1 MYHLAFLIAAPI
13 LLISVITFYIGVRK
27 TGSNPR
33 GGVSVMSWG
42 YNIGLL
48 GIFVAAMI
56 YLFA

>member
-1 MYHLAFLIAAPI
+1 MYHLAFLIAGPI
-13 LLISVITFYIGVRK
+13 LLISVITFFIGVRR
-27 TGSNPR
+27 TGQNPR

-48 GIFVAAMI
+48 GILVAAMI

>member
-13 LLISVITFYIGVRK
+13 LLISIITFYMGVRK
-27 TGSNPR
+27 TGQDARS
-33 GGVSVMSWG
+33 GVSVMSWG

>member
-1 MYHLAFLIAAPI
+1 MYHLAFLVAGPI
-13 LLISVITFYIGVRK
+13 LLISVITFIIGVRK
-27 TGSNPR
+27 TGQNPC

-56 YLFA
+56 YLFL

>member
-1 MYHLAFLIAAPI
+1 MYHLAFLVAAPI
-13 LLISVITFYIGVRK
+13 LFISIITFYIGVRK
-27 TGSNPR
+27 TGQDAR

-48 GIFVAAMI
+48 GVFVAAMI

>member
-1 MYHLAFLIAAPI
+1 MYHLAFLIAGPI
-13 LLISVITFYIGVRK
+13 LLISVITFFIGVRK
-27 TGSNPR
+27 TGQNPR

-56 YLFA
+56 YLFV

>member
-1 MYHLAFLIAAPI
+1 MYHLAFLIAGPI
-13 LLISVITFYIGVRK
+13 LLISVITFFIGVRK
-27 TGSNPR
+27 TGQNPR

>member
-1 MYHLAFLIAAPI
+1 MYHLAFLIAGPI
-13 LLISVITFYIGVRK
+13 LLISVITFFIGVRK
-27 TGSNPR
+27 TGQDPR

-56 YLFA
+56 YLFV

>member
-1 MYHLAFLIAAPI
+1 MYHLAFLVAAPI
-13 LLISVITFYIGVRK
+13 LLISIITFYIGVRK
-27 TGSNPR
+27 TGQDAR

-48 GIFVAAMI
+48 GVFVAAMI

>member
-1 MYHLAFLIAAPI
+1 MYELAFMIGGPI
-13 LLISVITFYIGVRK
+13 LLISVITFFVGVRR

-33 GGVSVMSWG
+33 GGVSAMAWG

>member
-13 LLISVITFYIGVRK
+13 LLISVITFFIGVRK

-33 GGVSVMSWG
+33 GGVSVMSRG
-42 YNIGLL
+42 FNI